1 MIFCLVAGSILERFL
16 GLAVRNILKSFLLV
30 HCGGGQDMP
39 GCLGPSAK
47 LPRHFYFFSISQ
59 LTDLA
64 EFSNAHFAISLP
76 ANPANP
82 SCHACVIM
90 PGRKLF
96 RISAKIPNSKP
107 YTTIMIADLQP

>member
-47 LPRHFYFFSISQ
+47 LPRHFYFFVHQPVETRRHPLIPCAVAPATGPFPHLSDWEARVVRSARFAGAK
-59 LTDLA
+59 A
-64 EFSNAHFAISLP
+64 EAFLRRASP
-76 ANPANP
+76 ARED
-82 SCHACVIM
+82 V
-90 PGRKLF
+90 R
-96 RISAKIPNSKP
+96 
-107 YTTIMIADLQP
+107 